1 MKLRRLFRVALYLL
15 AVWNAWRLWGSVQDD
30 PILALLFF
38 IICGAILGL
47 WVAKVVLPW
56 MAEAFATSI
65 FMSGGNVTPES
76 EDPAKPDEQG
86 REDEVKE
93 EAPADRQ
100 DKDPS

>member
-1 MKLRRLFRVALYLL
+1 MNVLERSRLSFDRTDRRRRSGPGQLI
-15 AVWNAWRLWGSVQDD
+15 AWDIRLVCYQRER
-30 PILALLFF
+30 
-38 IICGAILGL
+38 L

-65 FMSGGNVTPES
+65 FMSGGNVTPDS
-76 EDPAKPDEQG
+76 EDAAKPDEQG